1 MVTATLHLALAEAHR
16 AEDGGEEG
24 RTLTG
29 SAVTEITEY
38 YQGDHAPP
46 TKEIA
51 KVRLDLTHFEA
62 TLDSF
67 NRLEGE
73 LSYKVRRRGMNSGEW
88 GVETSFRVRLRNVVP
103 AK

>member
-1 MVTATLHLALAEAHR
+1 M
-16 AEDGGEEG
+16 
-24 RTLTG
+24 TG